1 MYIKY
6 KIQDID
12 KEKFTPTAQEKS
24 MANRHQQQ
32 PYQKI
37 KPQTITTTRG
47 F

>member
-1 MYIKY
+1 MNIKY
-6 KIQDID
+6 QIQNRD
-12 KEKFTPTAQEKS
+12 KEKFTPTAQEIS
-24 MANRHQQQ
+24 MADRDQQY